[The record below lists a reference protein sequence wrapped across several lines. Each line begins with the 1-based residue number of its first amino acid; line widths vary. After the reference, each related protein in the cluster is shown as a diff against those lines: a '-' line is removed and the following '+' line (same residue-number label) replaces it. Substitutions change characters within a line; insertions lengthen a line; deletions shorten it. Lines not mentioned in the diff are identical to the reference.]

1 MSSKLVKIARM
12 EFKLTAANK
21 AFIIITIL
29 GPFLIFAMTVL
40 PSLLMQKG
48 GFGGP
53 RQKVAMIGASP
64 EFIQGIEPALKGLG
78 VDLMRPD
85 SSSPESLDD
94 LVLSG
99 GLNGYLIIPQDLAGA
114 TRLEYVTKDTA
125 DFIFI
130 GSLQGVIGQSIVA
143 MRLVASGLPPE
154 RIASLVQPPTIENK
168 RLTSEGKKESQ
179 DYLTVLFTTL
189 AFAFLIYMTVLLYG
203 QAIGRSVLTE
213 KTSKTVEIMLSS
225 VRPRDLMYGKIFGKA
240 IGGLIQYA
248 IWIIMSLLFL
258 KLVGPRLGVDLNL
271 NINAST
277 LFYLVLFFL
286 LAFFIYCSVYA
297 GLGAASEDEA
307 RDHFPHDSRGF
318 HRADHHEPS
327 IHGRRGA
334 FDLPAHRA
342 DRHVHAGRG
351 FERPS
356 PADRDFHRA
365 PASHDRGY
373 YGALGQDLPRGA
385 PHDGKEIQD
394 RRGPEVAAVL
404 RGRTARQPPS
414 CGPRGGRS
422 SQPLGI
428 TPS

>member
-297 GLGAASEDEA
+297 GLGAASEDEQHLSQLA
-307 RDHFPHDSRGF
+307 WPVIIFLMIPVVFIAPIIMNPRSTVAVVLSIFPLTAPIVMFMRVVASSVPPLQI
-318 HRADHHEPS
+318 AIS
-327 IHGRRGA
+327 I
-334 FDLPAHRA
+334 
-342 DRHVHAGRG
+342 
-351 FERPS
+351 
-356 PADRDFHRA
+356 
-365 PASHDRGY
+365 
-373 YGALGQDLPRGA
+373 ALQLLTIA
-385 PHDGKEIQD
+385 
-394 RRGPEVAAVL
+394 
-404 RGRTARQPPS
+404 
-414 CGPRGGRS
+414 
-422 SQPLGI
+422 GI
-428 TPS
+428 TALSGKIFRVGLLMTGKRFKIGEVLKWLRY

>member
-85 SSSPESLDD
+85 SSSTESLDD

-297 GLGAASEDEA
+297 GLGAASEDEQHLSQLA
-307 RDHFPHDSRGF
+307 WPVIIFLMIPVVFIAPIIMNPRSTVAVVLSIFPLTAPIVMFMRVVASSVPPLQI
-318 HRADHHEPS
+318 AIS
-327 IHGRRGA
+327 I
-334 FDLPAHRA
+334 
-342 DRHVHAGRG
+342 
-351 FERPS
+351 
-356 PADRDFHRA
+356 
-365 PASHDRGY
+365 
-373 YGALGQDLPRGA
+373 ALQLLTIA
-385 PHDGKEIQD
+385 
-394 RRGPEVAAVL
+394 
-404 RGRTARQPPS
+404 
-414 CGPRGGRS
+414 
-422 SQPLGI
+422 GI
-428 TPS
+428 TALSGKIFRVGLLMTGKRFKIGEVLKWLRY